1 MSLKFRLIGI
11 GVLALTL
18 GLVLSLGALTQESVL
33 TIGTTDKITQLVFSN
48 SYDYWTW
55 HTFQQVTGTLV
66 TLQPGST
73 EPSPS
78 LAESWSVSPDGTV
91 WTFNLRKG
99 VTFSDGEEFN
109 CQAMAWSIGRNIYLN
124 GPEGAVGLIN
134 MIKELSCP
142 PAKLTAEP
150 GVRPTPDELEA
161 FLAAKVDD
169 PYKLII
175 KIAKPDATFLARLA
189 DPITPVMATSPKST
203 TPKYE
208 FETAF
213 AGTGPFRL
221 VEWVPEER
229 TVYEICP
236 NTWKKWA
243 CQLLPEPWRTL
254 CSNSIIPM
262 PKVVEVFYA
271 DSASLR
277 AAVEAG
283 EVDVGYRSFY
293 AEDILDLKNNPNLQV
308 LAGPSLSIRYIVF
321 TVNMPP
327 FDNVHVRRAIAYAVD
342 REELNFKVFAGL
354 NAPLYSMVP
363 PGLWSHIDAF
373 PERDL
378 EKAVDELRQAGYSP
392 LNPLEVTLWYTPTHY
407 GNTEAD
413 VAAILKTNLEATG
426 IIKVNVQV
434 LEWGTYVQRMS
445 EGSLGFFLL
454 GWYPDFIDPDNYL
467 APWLTESPE
476 GLGTYLNRATSGY
489 DKACYDQF
497 VDLLEGAKETTDIAA
512 RTAKYEAAQRLLA
525 DCAVMIPLWQN
536 NTQAYAIAQKNVKGI
551 VLDASMNFRDWLI
564 YKE

>member
-1 MSLKFRLIGI
+1 MSLRVRLIGI
-11 GVLALTL
+11 GVLVLAL
-18 GLVLSLGALTQESVL
+18 GLTLSLGALTQENVL
-33 TIGTTDKITQLVFSN
+33 TIGTTDKITQLVFAN

-55 HTFQQVTGTLV
+55 HTFQQVTQTLV
-66 TLQPGST
+66 TLPPGST
-73 EPSPS
+73 VVSPQ
-78 LAESWSVSPDGTV
+78 LAERWEVSPDGTV
-91 WTFNLRKG
+91 YTFYLRKG
-99 VTFSDGEEFN
+99 VKFWDGEPFN

-134 MIKELSCP
+134 MITGLECP
-142 PAKLTAEP
+142 PAKLEAEP
-150 GVRPTPDELEA
+150 GVKPTPDELEA

-213 AGTGPFRL
+213 AGTGPYKF

-229 TVYEICP
+229 TVYEAFP
-236 NTWKKWA
+236 GYWGEAPKT
-243 CQLLPEPWRTL
+243 
-254 CSNSIIPM
+254 

-271 DSASLR
+271 SAPALR

-283 EVDVGYRSFY
+283 EVDIGYRSFY
-293 AEDILDLKNNPNLQV
+293 AEDILDLQNNPNLQV
-308 LAGPSLSIRYIVF
+308 LPGPSLSVRYIVF

-373 PERDL
+373 PTRDL
-378 EKAVDELRQAGYSP
+378 EKAVDELKQAGYSP
-392 LNPLEVTLWYTPTHY
+392 LNPLELNLWYTPTHY
-407 GNTEAD
+407 GDTEAD
-413 VAAILKTNLEATG
+413 VAAILKANLEATG
-426 IIKVNVQV
+426 IIKVNVNV

-476 GLGTYLNRATSGY
+476 GLGTYLNQATSGY

-497 VDLLEGAKETTDIAA
+497 VDLLEGAKATTDIAA

>member
-55 HTFQQVTGTLV
+55 HTFQQVTQTLV
-66 TLQPGST
+66 TLPPGST
-73 EPSPS
+73 VVSPS
-78 LAESWSVSPDGTV
+78 LAESWDVSADGTTY
-91 WTFNLRKG
+91 TFYLRKG
-99 VTFSDGEEFN
+99 VKFWDGEPFN

-169 PYKLII
+169 PYKLVI

-213 AGTGPFRL
+213 AGTGPYKFI
-221 VEWVPEER
+221 EWVPEER
-229 TVYEICP
+229 TVYEAFP
-236 NTWKKWA
+236 GYWGEAPK
-243 CQLLPEPWRTL
+243 
-254 CSNSIIPM
+254 SS
-262 PKVVEVFYA
+262 KVVEVFYA

-308 LAGPSLSIRYIVF
+308 LAGPSLSVRYIVF

-413 VAAILKTNLEATG
+413 VAAILKANLEATG